1 MKIKFDFEHCFGIER
16 LEKEFDFR
24 EKQSVAVIYAPNG
37 MMKSSFAKT
46 CEEMSKVGKAKP
58 QRGKSAA
65 AEVDPICDRLN
76 PDAGSKHDILIDG
89 TAISPECIFVADPDQ
104 VTFDASQQVT
114 DFLASKTLK
123 DEYDRIVG
131 LLEKARKEFVK
142 AVGSN
147 SVSQSSDCD
156 KEIAEAFL
164 GDENA
169 SLYGCI
175 EPVAEM
181 LRDDALYYDV
191 KFDDLFDDKG
201 EVKTFLE
208 ENRDLLNDYATQ
220 YNRLLSESEF
230 FHTQDGKSFGTYQAA
245 QLGKAFKGEEY
256 FSVKHKLVLRN
267 NTEITSAQAFSTK
280 IEEEKK
286 RIISDEGLKITY
298 DEIAKKLE
306 ANTDLRNFSR
316 VITLH
321 PEWIVKLSDYEG
333 FRKEVLMGYINHP
346 DVRGKFDALKQVFEA
361 NKDDLEKVIKASHQ
375 EQALWL
381 EIVKIFNLRFHTL
394 PFKVEVQNQENVLLK
409 QEVAKLAFEYQDQ
422 HGGWHEQSKEALL
435 KILSKGERRA
445 FLIMQFLFA
454 IEARKKWD
462 ETSLI
467 VMDDIS
473 DSFDYQN
480 KYAIVEYLKDMA
492 EEYNDKFKIILLT
505 HNFDFYRTVTLR
517 LKGMVQQ
524 YMAVKGN
531 DGVIRIEQ
539 GVYVMR
545 TPFELEMK
553 NSEKGSNLIA
563 LIPFVRNLVDYYQEK
578 DSPDFM
584 TLTACLHLLDEPE
597 KNAVTDSVTDTDLVT
612 IFEKVKKYKVRYEP
626 QGERVIDIVFRE
638 ADKIESADEVHEVMI
653 EDKVILSIA
662 IRLKAEAFL
671 KRELKAAGKTDEE
684 LKTKMN
690 QTSEWIDLYKT
701 LNPDRKFFRVM
712 EKVNMMTPEYIHL
725 NSFMYEPLIDMSI
738 WHLRDLYKEVKALL
752 AGT

>member
-1 MKIKFDFEHCFGIER
+1 MKIKFDFERCFGIER
-16 LEKEFDFR
+16 LEKEFDFKD
-24 EKQSVAVIYAPNG
+24 KQSVAVIYAPNG

-46 CEEMSKVGKAKP
+46 CEEMSKVGTAKP
-58 QRGKSAA
+58 KRGKVAAA
-65 AEVDPICDRLN
+65 AEVDHICDRLN
-76 PDAGSKHDILIDG
+76 PDAGSKHDILVDG

-114 DFLASKTLK
+114 DFLASKALK

-131 LLEKARKEFVK
+131 LLENARKEFVK

-147 SVSQSSDCD
+147 IISQSSDCD

-169 SLYGCI
+169 SIYGCI
-175 EPVAEM
+175 EPVASM
-181 LRDDALYYDV
+181 LRDDAVYYDV

-201 EVKTFLE
+201 EVKAFLE
-208 ENRDLLNDYATQ
+208 ENRELLNDYATQ

-230 FHTQDGKSFGTYQAA
+230 FHTEDGKSFGTYQAA

-267 NTEITSAQAFSTK
+267 NIEITSAQAFSTK
-280 IEEEKK
+280 IEEEKE
-286 RIISDEGLKITY
+286 RIISDEGLKKSY

-306 ANTDLRNFSR
+306 ANTDLRNFSK
-316 VITLH
+316 VITVH

-333 FRKEVLMGYINHP
+333 FRKEVLIGYINHP

-361 NKDDLEKVIKASHQ
+361 NKDDLEKVIRESHQ
-375 EQALWL
+375 EQALWQ

-394 PFKVEVQNQENVLLK
+394 PFKVEVQNQENVLLR
-409 QEVAKLAFEYQDQ
+409 QEVAKLTFEYQDQ
-422 HGGWHEQSKEALL
+422 HGGWHEQSKESLL

-462 ETSLI
+462 ATSLI

-480 KYAIVEYLKDMA
+480 KYAIVEYLKDLA
-492 EEYNDKFKIILLT
+492 EENGEKFKVILLT

-539 GVYVMR
+539 GMYVMR

-553 NSEKGSNLIA
+553 NSQKSSNLIA

-578 DSPDFM
+578 DSSDFM
-584 TLTACLHLLDEPE
+584 TLTACLHLLDDRER
-597 KNAVTDSVTDTDLVT
+597 NAVTEEITDTMLVD
-612 IFEKVKKYKVRYEP
+612 IFKKLKRYNVKYEP
-626 QGERVIDIVFRE
+626 QGEKVVDIVFRE
-638 ADKIESADEVHEVMI
+638 ADQIEVADEVHEVMI

-662 IRLKAEAFL
+662 IRLKAEIFL

-701 LNPDRKFFRVM
+701 LNPDRERFRVM

-725 NSFMYEPLIDMSI
+725 NSFMYEPLIDMSV
-738 WHLRDLYKEVKALL
+738 WHLRKLYGEVKSLL
-752 AGT
+752 GA

>member
-1 MKIKFDFEHCFGIER
+1 MKIKFDLQNCYGISR
-16 LEKEFDFR
+16 LEKELVFK

-46 CEEMSKVGKAKP
+46 CEEMGKAGEAKP
-58 QRGKSAA
+58 RRGKAA
-65 AEVDPICDRLN
+65 AAPEKDPICDRLN
-76 PDAGSKHDILIDG
+76 PDAGSKHVINVDG
-89 TAISPECIFVADPDQ
+89 AAIAPECIFVADPDH
-104 VTFDASQQVT
+104 VEFDASQQVT
-114 DFLASKTLK
+114 DFLASTALK

-131 LLEKARKEFVK
+131 LLEKVRKDFVK

-147 SVSQSSDCD
+147 SISQSSDCD

-169 SLYGCI
+169 SIFGCI
-175 EPVAEM
+175 EPVAAM
-181 LRDDALYYDV
+181 LKDDAEYYEV
-191 KFDDLFDDKG
+191 RFDDLFDDKG
-201 EVKTFLE
+201 EVKRFLD
-208 ENRDLLNDYATQ
+208 ENQSLLNDYAAQ
-220 YNRLLSESEF
+220 YNRLLCESEF
-230 FHTQDGKSFGTYQAA
+230 FHTEGDKSFGTYQAA

-256 FSVKHKLVLRN
+256 FSVRHKLVLRN
-267 NTEITSAQAFSTK
+267 NDEITSAQDFITK
-280 IEEEKK
+280 IEDEKT
-286 RIISDEGLKITY
+286 RIINDEELKKTY
-298 DEIAKKLE
+298 EAIAKKLE
-306 ANTDLRNFSR
+306 VNTDLRNFAKA
-316 VITLH
+316 ITQH
-321 PEWIVKLSDYEG
+321 PEWIAKLADYEG
-333 FRKEVLMGYINHP
+333 FRKEVLIGYINHP
-346 DVRGKFDALKQVFEA
+346 EVRGKFDALRQVYEE
-361 NKDDLEKVIKASHQ
+361 NKGDLERVIRESHQ
-375 EQALWL
+375 EQTLWQ

-394 PFKVEVQNQENVLLK
+394 PFRVEVQNQENVLLK
-409 QEVAKLAFEYQDQ
+409 QEAAKLTFEYKDQ
-422 HGGWHEQSKEALL
+422 QGQWHEQSKDSLL

-462 ETSLI
+462 KTSLI

-480 KYAIVEYLKDMA
+480 KYAIVEYLKDLA
-492 EEYNDKFKIILLT
+492 EEYGDKFKIILLT

-524 YMAVKGN
+524 YMAVKGS
-531 DGVIRIEQ
+531 DGAIRLEQ

-578 DSPDFM
+578 DSPDYM
-584 TLTACLHLLDEPE
+584 TLTACLHLLDDRER
-597 KNAVTDSVTDTDLVT
+597 NAVTEEVTDTKLVE
-612 IFEKVKKYKVRYEP
+612 IFKKVKRYNVKYEP
-626 QGERVIDIVFRE
+626 QGERMIDIVFRE

-662 IRLKAEAFL
+662 IRLKAEMFL
-671 KRELKAAGKTDEE
+671 KRELKAAGKTDDD
-684 LKTKMN
+684 LRTKMN

-701 LNPDRKFFRVM
+701 LNPDKEKFRVM

-725 NSFMYEPLIDMSI
+725 NSFMYEPLIDMSV
-738 WHLRDLYKEVKALL
+738 WHLIELYKEVRGL
-752 AGT
+752 AGD